1 MKIILTEEQY
11 KEVLNEN
18 IIKDTLKDLKINAG
32 IVFTFGAGMGAFMG
46 PVNRLLSG
54 SGFNL
59 ESSEVA
65 LLIITSVAILLNDIS
80 KKELINKVEDN
91 NLTEPLD
98 GVKGL
103 IKNITDIIRSV
114 FKNAL
119 GITYSLGEILGFSFL
134 LTPIMK
140 ILNNIINDRN
150 ITTDNVNILLSG
162 VVLAG
167 LVFTIRNIIKKVK
180 GNISDTKEDLKE
192 EIEPSDRAIKNICD
206 AKKFCKAQGKITF
219 GQLRELVESAKT
231 RRLFL
236 NIGEGGYKA
245 LLRLLPW
252 FIPQLAI
259 AGFTGSLIRAFNKV
273 FKPALEETTNYK
285 TWWGKSIMKI
295 FNMVEGELGI
305 GDPLSKIFFISD
317 GLLTMLDEKEK
328 VKFARH
334 IAEVASEKPDE
345 EEVPEFFVENE
356 LRNWLN
362 EKFLLDPP
370 LQPKHVKPEKLDEG
384 YLIKESYVKLTEDNT
399 DNLLG
404 YLYEMGFEND
414 DAMYELNNIT
424 DFYDNLPE
432 TLTLYRI
439 VFADS
444 EEEIDTQY
452 PGNHYSMNKK
462 NLIDSHYG
470 SLRDSSYGEKPFL
483 IKVKVQKQLIDFYES
498 IKNNILYPNEE
509 EVTLKNKGFGAD
521 IIEITP
527 INL

>member
-18 IIKDTLKDLKINAG
+18 IIKDTLKDLKMNTG

-59 ESSEVA
+59 NPSEVA
-65 LLIITSVAILLNDIS
+65 LLIISSVAILLND
-80 KKELINKVEDN
+80 KNTKELIEKIKEKGLDKA
-91 NLTEPLD
+91 LD
-98 GVKGL
+98 GTKDL

-119 GITYSLGEILGFSFL
+119 GVTYSLSEILGFAFL

-140 ILNNIINDRN
+140 ILNQIINDRN
-150 ITTDNVNILLSG
+150 ITTDNINVLLSG

-180 GNISDTKEDLKE
+180 SNISE
-192 EIEPSDRAIKNICD
+192 
-206 AKKFCKAQGKITF
+206 TF
-219 GQLRELVESAKT
+219 
-231 RRLFL
+231 
-236 NIGEGGYKA
+236 I
-245 LLRLLPW
+245 
-252 FIPQLAI
+252 
-259 AGFTGSLIRAFNKV
+259 
-273 FKPALEETTNYK
+273 
-285 TWWGKSIMKI
+285 
-295 FNMVEGELGI
+295 
-305 GDPLSKIFFISD
+305 
-317 GLLTMLDEKEK
+317 
-328 VKFARH
+328 
-334 IAEVASEKPDE
+334 
-345 EEVPEFFVENE
+345 
-356 LRNWLN
+356 
-362 EKFLLDPP
+362 
-370 LQPKHVKPEKLDEG
+370 
-384 YLIKESYVKLTEDNT
+384 KLTEDNT

-424 DFYDNLPE
+424 EFYDNLPE
-432 TLTLYRI
+432 TLTLYRV
-439 VFADS
+439 VFSDS
-444 EEEIDTQY
+444 EEEVDTQY

-462 NLIDSHYG
+462 NLIDNHYG
-470 SLRDSSYGEKPFL
+470 SLRDSSYGSKPFV

-509 EVTLKNKGFGAD
+509 EVTLKNKGFGAE
-521 IIEITP
+521 ITEITP